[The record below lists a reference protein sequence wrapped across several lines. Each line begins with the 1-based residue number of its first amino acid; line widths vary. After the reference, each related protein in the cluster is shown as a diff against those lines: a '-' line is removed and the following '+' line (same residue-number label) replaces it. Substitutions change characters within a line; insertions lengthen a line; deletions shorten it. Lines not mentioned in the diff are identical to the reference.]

1 MNAATDRPVARS
13 YYHVLVNAATDR
25 PVDRSYYHVRINAAK
40 HSRPSGSVMLSCMN
54 ECSYT
59 QLVQ

>member
-54 ECSYT
+54 
-59 QLVQ
+59 